1 MNIPKITQILDERKK
16 AADEAAKIQA
26 VFTAVEKICSEHG
39 FEGYAAFLKKVSALE
54 SADETGDYEV
64 ARDTSKSERQ
74 PKASRKG
81 RTNVTEALVAQM
93 KEAVMNRGQE
103 SRASI
108 AKRLSISPVTLKN
121 YEKCGFVYAPKP
133 KGRKKAKT

>member
-1 MNIPKITQILDERKK
+1 MNISKITQILDERKK

-26 VFTAVEKICSEHG
+26 VFDALDKICSEHG
-39 FEGYAAFLKKVSALE
+39 FESYAGFLKKVSALE
-54 SADETGDYEV
+54 AADAAVEEEVEHDTG
-64 ARDTSKSERQ
+64 KSERK
-74 PKASRKG
+74 PKTSRKG

-93 KEAVMNRGQE
+93 KEAMMNRGKE

-133 KGRKKAKT
+133 KGRKKAKI

>member
-1 MNIPKITQILDERKK
+1 MNISKITQILDERKK

-26 VFTAVEKICSEHG
+26 VLNALDKICSEHG
-39 FEGYAAFLKKVSALE
+39 FENYAGFLKKVSALE
-54 SADETGDYEV
+54 AADESGDEDV
-64 ARDTSKSERQ
+64 ARDTGKSERK
-74 PKASRKG
+74 PKAVRKG
-81 RTNVTEALVAQM
+81 RTIVTEALVAQM
-93 KEAVMNRGQE
+93 KEAMINRGKE

-121 YEKCGFVYAPKP
+121 YETCGFVYAPKP